1 MNQQFTQQDSKQTK
15 EGEVHFT
22 NTSKPKSHNDKNQL
36 GDYVD
41 FEEIKEDKP
50 DQ

>member
-1 MNQQFTQQDSKQTK
+1 MNQQYTQQDSKQTK

-22 NTSKPKSHNDKNQL
+22 NTSKSKSNTEKDQL

-41 FEEIKEDKP
+41 FEEIKDEKP